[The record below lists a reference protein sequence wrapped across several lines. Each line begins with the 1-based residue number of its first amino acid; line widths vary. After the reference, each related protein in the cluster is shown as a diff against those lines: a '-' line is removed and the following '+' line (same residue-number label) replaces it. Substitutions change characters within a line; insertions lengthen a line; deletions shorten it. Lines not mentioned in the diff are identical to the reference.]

1 MPPPSCRFSSE
12 GNRSVNGNTSW
23 ASRRKAAREKEG
35 LAWWWACFR
44 LRAVSEGQAL
54 FLTERG
60 IEGGGS
66 YVVIVS

>member
-12 GNRSVNGNTSW
+12 GNRSVNGNTVGLLE
-23 ASRRKAAREKEG
+23 RRRQERRLGMVVGVFQVEG
-35 LAWWWACFR
+35 
-44 LRAVSEGQAL
+44 VSEGHTL

-66 YVVIVS
+66 YVVVVS